1 MEIKLTN
8 EINCLKRKETIF
20 IHTYIHAAQDNVLD
34 SPVGAKLRWP
44 SLRQTHTYTE
54 RFGEGMQQYNNNN
67 RIMGNSYSSG
77 NVRRLKGQSWRDGR
91 VHSNCMAGLTVLG
104 VFLLVLLNIQKWGG
118 DVGSKEK
125 YSDSYSGEYER
136 RLGDGGK
143 LDNTF
148 SSLGQGADHGGN
160 VLDTLGQRDIL
171 KSTLVLYVY
180 NAQDEEQERSF
191 AFFLRYGLT
200 EHGPTYR
207 IIITD
212 GPHIK
217 AFPRLPSLP
226 KNAQYL
232 KTSLC
237 TTTWGA
243 IDAVSRALNV
253 QEFDYF
259 VIIDSHVRGPF
270 LPSYV
275 SDMHW
280 TEAFTRKL
288 VNKVKMVGSIIS
300 CEGAPKEGN
309 ASGEWRGNPYIKSH
323 AWATDAEG
331 FARLV
336 AQQGIFRCHK
346 SKWDTRYYSDAGAAL
361 TILKAGWSIDT
372 LMSRYQGVDWSLPG
386 TWQCNQRVPPDLERH
401 YDGISINP
409 YEVLFVPIKSSYAS
423 SQWSFVEMA
432 DRYEKWL
439 DLHLRKGDTEKEI
452 QSNAWIS
459 KHWTYK
465 QEKLVS
471 MNSRGP
477 DCFDFEYYFENNPGL
492 ETMQQDEM
500 ALWEHFLLI
509 GQFQGKKYR
518 FTCPLQVGNSYR
530 IAYVLSR
537 GPRCFD
543 HEYYAEQHAD
553 LKRAGFNSKELL
565 FEHFA
570 EFGQF
575 EKRKVRFT
583 CADTMEDIPRG
594 FDNVPTSGA
603 GFVSRLDPKDD
614 QQESE
619 RKAAIQRA
627 AMLRQRGDANDEL
640 TQAVK
645 GALVEEAAKD
655 IIKLKSRG
663 KLG

>member
-1 MEIKLTN
+1 M
-8 EINCLKRKETIF
+8 
-20 IHTYIHAAQDNVLD
+20 
-34 SPVGAKLRWP
+34 
-44 SLRQTHTYTE
+44 QT
-54 RFGEGMQQYNNNN
+54 YNNN
-67 RIMGNSYSSG
+67 RMLGSSYPPGSYRRSKGHSLRDSRLHSS
-77 NVRRLKGQSWRDGR
+77 
-91 VHSNCMAGLTVLG
+91 CMAGLTVFG
-104 VFLLVLLNIQKWGG
+104 VLLLLLLNVQKWGG
-118 DVGSKEK
+118 DVSKGNSHTDGISQRNEGRF
-125 YSDSYSGEYER
+125 GETMDARSAAGEQHDLGGDLADT
-136 RLGDGGK
+136 RLR
-143 LDNTF
+143 
-148 SSLGQGADHGGN
+148 S
-160 VLDTLGQRDIL
+160 DIL
-171 KSTLVLYVY
+171 KSTLVIYVY
-180 NAQDEEQERSF
+180 NAEDEEQERSF

-200 EHGPTYR
+200 EDGPTYR
-207 IIITD
+207 IIITN

-226 KNAQYL
+226 SNAQYL

-243 IDAVSRALNV
+243 IDAVSRALNT
-253 QEFDYF
+253 QEYDYF
-259 VIIDSHVRGPF
+259 VVVDSHVRGPF

-275 SDMHW
+275 TDMHW

-288 VNKVKMVGSIIS
+288 VNRVKMVGSVIS
-300 CEGAPKEGN
+300 CEGAPKDGN
-309 ASGEWRGNPYIKSH
+309 AAGVWRGNPYIKSH

-331 FARLV
+331 FARLM
-336 AQQGIFRCHK
+336 AQQGVFRCHK
-346 SKWDTRYYSDAGAAL
+346 TKWDTRYYSDAGAAL
-361 TILKAGWSIDT
+361 TMFQEGWTIDT
-372 LMSRYQGVDWSLPG
+372 LMSRYQGVDWKLPG
-386 TWQCNQRVPPDLERH
+386 TWQCNQRVPPDLEKH

-409 YEVLFVPIKSSYAS
+409 YEVIFVPIKSTYAAAQWSYA
-423 SQWSFVEMA
+423 EMA

-439 DLHLRKGDTEKEI
+439 DLHLRREETVKEV

-465 QEKLVS
+465 REKLVT

-477 DCFDFEYYFENNPGL
+477 ECFDFKYYVENNAGL
-492 ETMQQDEM
+492 ESMQNDEM
-500 ALWEHFLLI
+500 ALWEHFLLL
-509 GQFQGKKYR
+509 GQFQGKHYR
-518 FTCPLQVGNSYR
+518 FMCPFQVGNSYR

-543 HEYYAEQHAD
+543 HEYYAEQHGD
-553 LKRAGFNSKELL
+553 LGKAGFNTKELL

-583 CADTMEDIPRG
+583 CADTMDGLPLG
-594 FDNVPTSGA
+594 FDNVPTSA
-603 GFVSRLDPKDD
+603 SGFLAKVD
-614 QQESE
+614 QKNDQHESE